1 MAFYVYILKSL
12 LDNRFYT
19 GSTEDVAERLKRHNQ
34 GKVRSTKSRRPFELI
49 YQEVY
54 ETRTEARKREN
65 YLKSGAGRHFLI
77 EKLGYK

>member
-12 LDNRFYT
+12 SDNRFYT
-19 GSTEDVAERLKRHNQ
+19 GSTEDVAGRLKKHNQ

-65 YLKSGAGRHFLI
+65 YLKSGAGRRFLLN
-77 EKLGYK
+77 KLGCK